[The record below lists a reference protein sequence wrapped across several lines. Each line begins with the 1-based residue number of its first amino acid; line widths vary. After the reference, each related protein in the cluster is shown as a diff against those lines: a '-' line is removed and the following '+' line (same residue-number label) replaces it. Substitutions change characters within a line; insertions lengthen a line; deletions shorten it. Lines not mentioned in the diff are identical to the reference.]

1 MAKYQIM
8 YWKDIPSQVK
18 ADDGQ
23 GAAKA
28 MLSDRFQ
35 QAIDAAAMA
44 DGSTGTDAYLE
55 GWAWGKRAER
65 DGSAQEV
72 LNAVVTELENE
83 YTQERLREIVREHK
97 PA

>member
-23 GAAKA
+23 NTAKV

-44 DGSTGTDAYLE
+44 DGSTGTDAYLD
-55 GWAWGKRAER
+55 GWAWGRRSER
-65 DGSAQEV
+65 EGSAQAVIE
-72 LNAVVTELENE
+72 AVVAELESE
-83 YTQERLREIVREHK
+83 YTPERLREMIRERK
-97 PA
+97 QA